1 MKLIKGF
8 TDVSKVD
15 VDIDDFLRKLS
26 KNRDA
31 ALKFL
36 DLMTETMD
44 VILKAKKDHFR
55 GISTPEELVKRLTE
69 TIPNMSAFQI
79 TQFLKQYYTKA
90 LKKGRIISHGIINN
104 DHSDMRNNA
113 ISNTNDDEDMLYKED
128 DMDMKRDLGV
138 ATRGD
143 KKRDLGDTKRGNTIS
158 AEDNTKIVR
167 GIRRIRSHLHYKLRS
182 LTNVFRKLARV
193 LRTKNHETR
202 KRYIKLMRQ
211 ILHAIL
217 KAERQNLRGLLT
229 PDELVQKLNESI
241 PNANAFQT
249 VEHLNEY
256 YTKALTDSN
265 TVVDLGSD
273 TVGDMTND
281 AVGNLNSNS
290 VGDMDSNRLG
300 NMDSDTVGDVG
311 DMDSDRIGN
320 VGDMDSNRIG
330 NVGDMDS
337 NRFGDVD
344 DMDSKRIGNVGDMDS
359 KRIGNVGDMD
369 SKRIGNVGDMD
380 SKRIGN
386 VGDMDSKR
394 IGNVGDMDS
403 NRIGNVGDMD
413 SKRIG
418 NVGDMDS
425 KRIGNMDSNR
435 FGDVGDMDSNRIG
448 NVGDMDS
455 KRIGNVGDMDSNRIG
470 DMDSNNVG
478 DMDSNTV
485 GDMDSDT
492 DKVYIP
498 DSRDEGVAKRAI
510 GTNRVYPVQD
520 ELYRAYVNDMGHN
533 TLGDL
538 NRNTL
543 GNMDSN
549 TVGDLA
555 SDAEG
560 DMDSNTVGDMD
571 SNNAGDM
578 DSNTV
583 RNMDSN
589 TDEVYIPDSRD
600 EGIVKRAI
608 GTNRLNR
615 VYPVQDVDDDGI
627 QNSYR
632 AYVNDMGRNT
642 LGDLNRNIL
651 GNMDSNTVG
660 DLASDAVGDNMKS
673 NTVGDLA
680 NDAVGDLNS
689 NTIGNNFYIPD
700 STDEGG
706 RDVAKRAS
714 SRIRYDSKLN
724 LRDIEVVEGL
734 QLPNDGQDKI
744 KETSEELNE
753 INPSQ
758 ISSLDAN
765 SFPPSS
771 LDLETLQEANPSQ
784 ISSLDANSYPP
795 SSLDLETLQEANPSQ
810 ISSLD
815 LQEANP
821 SQTSSLVNEAANII
835 NAANNVNQ
843 IGNRLNDFGSD
854 VQDTIFPGSSSAAPI
869 SNQSTLITV
878 TLFSLLTILVY
889 LYI

>member
-90 LKKGRIISHGIINN
+90 LKKGRIISEGIINN
-104 DHSDMRNNA
+104 DHSDMRNDA

-158 AEDNTKIVR
+158 AEDNTKNVR

-202 KRYIKLMRQ
+202 RHYIKLMRQ

-229 PDELVQKLNESI
+229 PEELVQKLNESI
-241 PNANAFQT
+241 PDANAFQI

-273 TVGDMTND
+273 TVGD
-281 AVGNLNSNS
+281 LN
-290 VGDMDSNRLG
+290 SNRLG

-311 DMDSDRIGN
+311 DMDSNRIGN

-337 NRFGDVD
+337 NRFGDV
-344 DMDSKRIGNVGDMDS
+344 GDMDS
-359 KRIGNVGDMD
+359 KRIGNVGYMD
-369 SKRIGNVGDMD
+369 SKRIGNVGYMD

-386 VGDMDSKR
+386 VSDMYSKR
-394 IGNVGDMDS
+394 IGNV
-403 NRIGNVGDMD
+403 
-413 SKRIG
+413 
-418 NVGDMDS
+418 
-425 KRIGNMDSNR
+425 
-435 FGDVGDMDSNRIG
+435 
-448 NVGDMDS
+448 DS

-485 GDMDSDT
+485 HNMDSDT
-492 DKVYIP
+492 DEVYIP
-498 DSRDEGVAKRAI
+498 DSRDEGVVKRAI
-510 GTNRVYPVQD
+510 GTNRLNRVYPVQD
-520 ELYRAYVNDMGHN
+520 VDDDGIQNSYRAYVNDMGHN

-555 SDAEG
+555 SDADGDMDSNTVGDMDSNNAGNMDSNTVGDLASDADG

-600 EGIVKRAI
+600 EGVVKRAI
-608 GTNRLNR
+608 GTNRLNK

-642 LGDLNRNIL
+642 LGDLNRNTL

-869 SNQSTLITV
+869 SNQSTLIIV